1 MTKDKKNFFY
11 SYSILSGTIIG
22 VGLFSLP
29 YLIITSSLYLLLLY
43 FIFIGAIAISIHYLF
58 GQISLA
64 TPDFKRMPGFA
75 KLYFGKKGEIICLLT
90 EGFGFIG
97 ALLAYLILGGKFLS
111 SLPIPIIYQNDLLST
126 LIFSIFLS
134 LLIYI
139 GTNLIK
145 KVEFIGVISLF
156 IVFLVLAISGRHLF
170 NINNI
175 FLHKEKIDYFLPFG
189 VLLFSLWGADI
200 IPELEEVLKPKKY
213 LLNKVIIYS
222 ILTAII
228 FYIIFSIMIVGITGL
243 KTSNDG
249 ISSLTG
255 ILPQNVS
262 YLVFIFAL
270 FAILTSYLSLGITFE
285 KVLWYDL
292 GIDRKISWIIIF
304 FLPLLLFFIGA
315 RSFVKIISLIGA
327 VGISLNG
334 IIITLMYKKISPNK
348 RINYLLFLLIG
359 IFILAIGYEIIYL
372 VK

>member
-1 MTKDKKNFFY
+1 MTKDKKKFFY
-11 SYSILSGTIIG
+11 AYSILSGTIIG

-43 FIFIGAIAISIHYLF
+43 FIFIGAIAIFVHYLF

-75 KLYFGKKGEIICLLT
+75 KFYFGKKGEIICFFT
-90 EGFGFIG
+90 EGFSFIG

-111 SLPIPIIYQNDLLST
+111 SLPILILYQNSILST
-126 LIFSIFLS
+126 LILSIFLS
-134 LLIYI
+134 LLIYV

-145 KVEFIGVISLF
+145 KVEFIGIISLF
-156 IVFLVLAISGRHLF
+156 IVFLVLAISGHHLF

-200 IPELEEVLKPKKY
+200 VPELEEVLKPKKY
-213 LLNKVIIYS
+213 LLSKVIIYS

-228 FYIIFSIMIVGITGL
+228 FYIIFSITIVGITGS
-243 KTSNDG
+243 KTSDDG
-249 ISSLTG
+249 ISSLIG
-255 ILPQNVS
+255 MLPTNVS

-292 GIDRKISWIIIF
+292 GINKKISWLIIF
-304 FLPLLLFFIGA
+304 LLPLLLFVVGA
-315 RSFVKIISLIGA
+315 RNFIKIISFIGA
-327 VGISLNG
+327 VGVSLNG
-334 IIITLMYKKISPNK
+334 IIIAVMYRKISSSK
-348 RINYLLFLLIG
+348 RTDYLLFLLIS
-359 IFILAIGYEIIYL
+359 IFILAIGYEFIYL